1 MNIKFQNKPVTLK
14 GAEVKVGD
22 SAPDFTAIDNNL
34 NPVSLKDTKGVRIIL
49 TVPSIDTPTCD
60 LETRTFNNKA
70 TSIPNVTIYT
80 ISMDLPFAQ
89 TRWCAAH
96 GVKNVI
102 TLSDYK
108 DRMVGENYGTYVSEL
123 GLLTRAAF
131 VIDSNNKVVYVEYV
145 EEITEQPNY
154 DKVLEAAKNVK

>member
-22 SAPDFTAIDNNL
+22 FAPDFTAIDNSL
-34 NPVSLKDTKGVRIIL
+34 NPISLKDTKGVRIVL
-49 TVPSIDTPTCD
+49 TVPSIDTPVCD
-60 LETRTFNNKA
+60 LETRTFNSKA

-89 TRWCAAH
+89 SRWCAAH
-96 GVKNVI
+96 GIENVV

-108 DRMVGENYGTYVSEL
+108 DRLVGENYGTYVQEL

-131 VIDSNNKVVYVEYV
+131 VIDSNNKVVYAEYV
-145 EEITEQPNY
+145 EEITEQPNH
-154 DKVLEAAKNVK
+154 DKILEAAKNAQ

>member
-34 NPVSLKDTKGVRIIL
+34 NPVSLKDTKGVRIVL

-80 ISMDLPFAQ
+80 FSMDLPFAQ
-89 TRWCAAH
+89 SRWCAAH

-108 DRMVGENYGTYVSEL
+108 DRMVGENYGTYVAEL

-131 VIDSNNKVVYVEYV
+131 VIDSDNKVVYVEYV

-154 DKVLEAAKNVK
+154 DNVLEAAKNAK

>member
-34 NPVSLKDTKGVRIIL
+34 NPVSLKDTKGVRIVL

-80 ISMDLPFAQ
+80 VSMDLPFAQ
-89 TRWCAAH
+89 SRWCAAH

-108 DRMVGENYGTYVSEL
+108 DRLVGENYGTYVAEL

-154 DKVLEAAKNVK
+154 DKVLEAAKNAK

>member
-154 DKVLEAAKNVK
+154 DKVLEAAKNAK